1 MMKISV
7 ATTGNQADSFIPS
20 KSSTAKYLFIVDV
33 EGFEVTHI
41 YEAEPLN
48 RDLAFAQ
55 RTIEE
60 NCEAIVCGEI
70 RKEPF
75 ELLAGEG
82 ISRYNGAGK
91 TATEAVKLFIN
102 DQLPMITDDIGG
114 SGCPGSTSGGE
125 CHEH

>member
-1 MMKISV
+1 MKIAV
-7 ATTGNQADSFIPS
+7 ATTGNQADCFIPS
-20 KSSTAKYLFIVDV
+20 KFSTPKCPFIVNLN
-33 EGFEVTHI
+33 GLAVTHL

-48 RDLAFAQ
+48 RDLTFAQ
-55 RTIEE
+55 RTVEE
-60 NCEAIVCGEI
+60 NCEAIICGEI

-75 ELLAGEG
+75 ELLAGQG
-82 ISRYNGAGK
+82 VSRYNGAGK